1 MKKLIGKKVK
11 ATRLQHDQTIQ
22 ELADRSGVSANMISR
37 VERGLTIPSVKILMK
52 LAAAFGMSI
61 SYFVE
66 EAQKGASVVFT
77 PQGGGEPIFFFK
89 DKQQITSLTQRLR
102 DPSFSVL
109 FDTIEEGCNSGD
121 SDMVHVGEE
130 FIYILDGCLEF
141 LIQGKTYV
149 LAAGDSLTFKA
160 PLPHQWRNVA
170 EGPTR
175 VLWVVS
181 PPPTFEQ

>member
-1 MKKLIGKKVK
+1 MKKLIGKKLK
-11 ATRLQHDQTIQ
+11 TTRLQHDQTIQ
-22 ELADRSGVSANMISR
+22 DLADRSGVSPNMISR

-61 SYFVE
+61 GYFVE
-66 EAQKGASVVFT
+66 EAQKGVSVVFT

-89 DKQQITSLTQRLR
+89 DKQQITSLTQGLR
-102 DPSFSVL
+102 DPSFTV
-109 FDTIEEGCNSGD
+109 FCDTIETGCSSGD

-130 FIYILDGCLEF
+130 FIYVLDGCLEF

-149 LAAGDSLTFKA
+149 LAAGDSLSFKA
-160 PLPHQWRNVA
+160 PLPHQWRNIA

-175 VLWVVS
+175 VLWVIS
-181 PPPTFEQ
+181 PSATLDN

>member
-1 MKKLIGKKVK
+1 MKKLIGKKLK
-11 ATRLQHDQTIQ
+11 ATRLQNDQTIQ
-22 ELADRSGVSANMISR
+22 DLADRSGVSANMISR

-66 EAQKGASVVFT
+66 EAEKGASVVFT

-89 DKQQITSLTQRLR
+89 NKQQITSLTQGIR

-109 FDTIEEGCNSGD
+109 YDTIEEGCDSGG
-121 SDMVHVGEE
+121 SHMVHVGEE
-130 FIYILDGCLEF
+130 FIFVLEGCLEF

-149 LAAGDSLTFKA
+149 LATGDSLTFKA

-170 EGPTR
+170 RGPTR

-181 PPPTFEQ
+181 PPPTVDQ

>member
-1 MKKLIGKKVK
+1 MKKLIGKKLK

-37 VERGLTIPSVKILMK
+37 MERGLTSPSVKILLK

-61 SYFVE
+61 SYFME
-66 EAQKGASVVFT
+66 EAQTGASVVYT
-77 PQGGGEPIFFFK
+77 PKGGGEPLFFFQ
-89 DKQQITSLTQRLR
+89 DKQQITSLTQGLR
-102 DPSFSVL
+102 DPSFTVL
-109 FDTIEEGCNSGD
+109 FDTVEKGCSSGG

-130 FIYILDGCLEF
+130 FIFILDGCLEF
-141 LIQGKTYV
+141 SIQGKNYV
-149 LAAGDSLTFKA
+149 LSAGDSLSFKA

-181 PPPTFEQ
+181 PPTSDR

>member
-1 MKKLIGKKVK
+1 MKKLIGKKLK

-37 VERGLTIPSVKILMK
+37 MERGLTSPSVKILLK

-66 EAQKGASVVFT
+66 EAQKGASVVYT
-77 PQGGGEPIFFFK
+77 PKGGGEPLFFFK
-89 DKQQITSLTQRLR
+89 DKQQITSLTQGLR
-102 DPSFSVL
+102 DPSFAVL
-109 FDTIEEGCNSGD
+109 FDTIEKGCSSGD

-130 FIYILDGCLEF
+130 FIFILDGCLEF
-141 LIQGKTYV
+141 LIQGKDYV
-149 LAAGDSLTFKA
+149 LAAGDSLSFKA
-160 PLPHQWRNVA
+160 PLPHQWRNIA

-181 PPPTFEQ
+181 PPPTSDR

>member
-1 MKKLIGKKVK
+1 MKKLIGKKLK

-37 VERGLTIPSVKILMK
+37 MERGLTIPSVKILMK

-66 EAQKGASVVFT
+66 EAEKGSSVVFT
-77 PQGGGEPIFFFK
+77 PKGKGEPIFFFK
-89 DKQQITSLTQRLR
+89 DKQQILSLTQGLR
-102 DPSFSVL
+102 DPSFTVL
-109 FDTIEEGCNSGD
+109 YDTIEEGCSSGG
-121 SDMVHVGEE
+121 SDMVQVGEE
-130 FIYILDGCLEF
+130 FLFILDGCLEF

-149 LAAGDSLTFKA
+149 LTAGDSLMFQA
-160 PLPHQWRNVA
+160 PLPHQWRNLA
-170 EGPTR
+170 QGPTR

-181 PPPTFEQ
+181 PPPAIDQ